1 MKSISMVVLAVLAL
15 ALVGCRANLQIE
27 RSADGGVDVTATI
40 SEQDVNA
47 AVADALAQSN
57 PLLRNPQVDLQ
68 PGQIVITGEHDRR
81 DGQGTVSG
89 SLTVTVTVQNGAL
102 LAQIT
107 SAQIEGLD
115 LSDERIQAFN
125 QRLSENFQRRA
136 DNRTGQITFKSVT
149 ITDNELQVVFNAKR

>member
-1 MKSISMVVLAVLAL
+1 MKSIPLFILAVLAFGI
-15 ALVGCRANLQIE
+15 AGCGANLQIE

-40 SEQDVNA
+40 SEQDVNT
-47 AVADALAQSN
+47 AVTDALAQNN
-57 PLLRNPQVDLQ
+57 PLLRSPQVDLQ

-89 SLTVTVTVQNGAL
+89 SLTVTITVQDGAL

-107 SAQIEGLD
+107 SAQIEGVA

-125 QRLSENFQRRA
+125 QRLSEAFQRRA
-136 DNRTGQITFKSVT
+136 NNRAGQITFKSVT
-149 ITDNELQVVFNAKR
+149 ITDTELQVVFNAKR